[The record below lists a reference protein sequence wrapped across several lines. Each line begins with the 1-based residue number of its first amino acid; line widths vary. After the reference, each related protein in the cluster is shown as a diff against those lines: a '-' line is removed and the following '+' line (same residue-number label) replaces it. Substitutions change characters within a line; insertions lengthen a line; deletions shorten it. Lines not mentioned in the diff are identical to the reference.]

1 MSWREICDNFG
12 KVLGKFW
19 ESFGKTLG
27 KISLII
33 NQLNVIC
40 GKVLGKLWDKLGTK
54 LGERWGKRGGE
65 RREGGKI
72 TTLSSSYL
80 DFFNL
85 LIAFS
90 QPFSSLYLKVTS

>member
-1 MSWREICDNFG
+1 
-12 KVLGKFW
+12 
-19 ESFGKTLG
+19 
-27 KISLII
+27 
-33 NQLNVIC
+33 
-40 GKVLGKLWDKLGTK
+40 